1 MPQAFTNPFV
11 FGQFLELR
19 VDALVSDGRGLGR
32 HDGVVVIVE
41 GALPGQL
48 VRAEI
53 VKVQK
58 SLAEAELADVL
69 ERSPDEQEP
78 PCPHAGRCGG
88 CAWQSLAYEKQL
100 RWKERII
107 RDALER
113 VGKVQEPP
121 MLPILASPAPWGY
134 RNKMEFAFGLSEAG
148 KAVGLRE
155 RGSRRIVEVT
165 GCLLQTPLT
174 MRVLAAV
181 RELANG
187 PFHEVDGR
195 FLVIR
200 EPQAGGCFVE
210 LIAGPGCDAGTG
222 ERFAASLRAAV
233 PDVSGFALSQRSAS
247 SDVAYGE
254 KTLYADGRLAERIG
268 AVTLR
273 LGHNA
278 FFQVNTPAAELLYAE
293 AARFAAL
300 DDLKRPVLWDVY
312 GGVGSIGLYMAAGRD
327 IRVVGIEEMPG
338 AVRYAREN
346 VRAHGLKNYKVEQGD
361 AKSVIGRLLRLGPK
375 PDIVVV
381 DPPRA
386 GIDAKVA
393 QQLAEAAPARLVYV
407 SCNPATL
414 ARDVARL
421 APAFRLKA
429 VRPVDLFPQT
439 PHVETVALLEK
450 RTIF

>member
-58 SLAEAELADVL
+58 SLAEAELTDVL

-100 RWKERII
+100 EWKERIV

-121 MLPILASPAPWGY
+121 MLPILPSPAPWGY

-187 PFHEVDGR
+187 PFREVDGR

-327 IRVVGIEEMPG
+327 ICVVGIEEMPG
-338 AVRYAREN
+338 AVRCAREN

-439 PHVETVALLEK
+439 PHVETVALLE
-450 RTIF
+450 RV